1 MENHKQLHS
10 LSSINPSPQKNL
22 LRGIVTSLFFVL
34 ISAHCPAQPASFHKG
49 VNLTDWFQTSN
60 PGQIQFT
67 KFTKQDFFD
76 IKSLGCDVIRLPIN
90 LLFFTDR
97 EPDYTIDPLIL
108 SFLDS
113 VVNWSEEV
121 QIYLILDNHSY
132 DLSLINSSAYE
143 TSLIKMWSQLAHR
156 YENRSEYIIFEIQN
170 EPHDISD
177 VLWGNIQGNVIEAIR
192 EIDKIHTIIVGP
204 ASWNSFNNLQY
215 MPEYSD
221 QNLIYTFHFYE
232 PFLFTHQGADWTDV
246 SMAPVTGIPF
256 PYDEAEMPDVP
267 AELIGTWVGNAYYT
281 YPDDGTGE
289 KIREWLNIAINFR
302 NSRDIPLFC
311 GEIGVYNLNSPHT
324 DRIAWYDTVQNY
336 LDDHT
341 ISWATWDYTGRFGL
355 FEIGGNDLFDYDL
368 DTALLKAIGF
378 NVPPQKDYTTEPD
391 TTGFPVYT
399 DYIAHGMVESSN
411 PGEGMIDFY
420 NTTHP
425 NNDQYCIYWTG
436 GGQYTTV
443 GFNIKPDKDLT
454 ELVNKDFAVDFLI
467 RCNAPGSS
475 IDIRYIDSQTDIPED
490 LPWRMRFT
498 IDESVATWDG
508 KWHHLHIP
516 LLEFTEHGAWDG
528 SWHDPIGAF
537 DWRTVDRLE
546 IVAEHHSLENI
557 QFWFDNIYITDR
569 DTAQIWDTTAIP
581 NIPNILNT
589 FEPDSPK
596 IFAFPNPFNYNTQ
609 INYQLNKPSVVQLQV
624 FDATGSLVRVL
635 ENKMN
640 NPGKHS
646 INWDGSDSHGVK
658 VKRGVYYCRYNDSE
672 NTCVIKLMVL

>member
-221 QNLIYTFHFYE
+221 QNLIYTFHFYD
-232 PFLFTHQGADWTDV
+232 PFSAGCYV
-246 SMAPVTGIPF
+246 
-256 PYDEAEMPDVP
+256 
-267 AELIGTWVGNAYYT
+267 
-281 YPDDGTGE
+281 
-289 KIREWLNIAINFR
+289 
-302 NSRDIPLFC
+302 
-311 GEIGVYNLNSPHT
+311 
-324 DRIAWYDTVQNY
+324 
-336 LDDHT
+336 
-341 ISWATWDYTGRFGL
+341 
-355 FEIGGNDLFDYDL
+355 
-368 DTALLKAIGF
+368 
-378 NVPPQKDYTTEPD
+378 
-391 TTGFPVYT
+391 
-399 DYIAHGMVESSN
+399 
-411 PGEGMIDFY
+411 
-420 NTTHP
+420 
-425 NNDQYCIYWTG
+425 
-436 GGQYTTV
+436 
-443 GFNIKPDKDLT
+443 
-454 ELVNKDFAVDFLI
+454 
-467 RCNAPGSS
+467 
-475 IDIRYIDSQTDIPED
+475 
-490 LPWRMRFT
+490 
-498 IDESVATWDG
+498 
-508 KWHHLHIP
+508 
-516 LLEFTEHGAWDG
+516 
-528 SWHDPIGAF
+528 
-537 DWRTVDRLE
+537 
-546 IVAEHHSLENI
+546 
-557 QFWFDNIYITDR
+557 
-569 DTAQIWDTTAIP
+569 
-581 NIPNILNT
+581 
-589 FEPDSPK
+589 
-596 IFAFPNPFNYNTQ
+596 FAFPDSEYFS
-609 INYQLNKPSVVQLQV
+609 INRVIIGIQQHKFYRIITGCGFSVI
-624 FDATGSLVRVL
+624 
-635 ENKMN
+635 M
-640 NPGKHS
+640 NPGIDFKHR
-646 INWDGSDSHGVK
+646 ILIIHIQICQNLK
-658 VKRGVYYCRYNDSE
+658 VPDVYIRCGQ
-672 NTCVIKLMVL
+672 